1 MTTELSIVVP
11 TLNEVSNI
19 EPLLERLAAALAGCR
34 WEVVFVDDDSSDGTA
49 DLLRR
54 LSREHDNV
62 RCLRRIGR
70 RGLSSAVIEGM
81 LAVSSPYIAV
91 MDADLQHDERLL
103 PEMLRRVREDE
114 CDIAVASRFLEDAS
128 ADGLSS
134 RREHLSRMGA
144 RIAQWVIKARLSD
157 PLSGFF
163 LLRQELLEEVSHSL
177 SGKGYKIL
185 IDILASTKRPL
196 RVSELPLRF
205 RVRHSGASK
214 LDTLVMLEF
223 AFVLI
228 EKVFGRLIP
237 LRFVI
242 FVMIGLG
249 GAFLHVGVLWL
260 MFRQLHVDFLWAQG
274 SATLVAMTSNF
285 FFNNQL
291 THRDAKLVGV
301 RFLSGLLTFYVIC
314 SVGAII
320 NLQLAEWLY
329 GEGIFW
335 LLAGL
340 IGATVG
346 SVWNYGVSST
356 ITWRRSWMR

>member
-1 MTTELSIVVP
+1 MNPELSIVVP

-19 EPLLERLAAALAGCR
+19 EPLLDRLGEALRGHQ
-34 WEVVFVDDDSSDGTA
+34 WEAVFVDDDSSDGTA
-49 DLLRR
+49 DLLLR

-62 RCLRRIGR
+62 RCIRRIGR

-81 LAVSSPYIAV
+81 LAVSSPFIAV

-103 PEMLRRVREDE
+103 PEMLRRVKDGE
-114 CDIAVASRFLEDAS
+114 CDVVVASRFLDESS
-128 ADGLSS
+128 AEGLTSK
-134 RREHLSRMGA
+134 REHLSRLGIL
-144 RIAQWVIKARLSD
+144 IAQRVINTRLSD

-163 LLRQELLEEVSHSL
+163 LLPQELLEEVSHSL

-185 IDILASTKRPL
+185 IDILASAKRPL
-196 RVSELPLRF
+196 RVSELPLEF
-205 RVRHSGASK
+205 RARHSGASK
-214 LDTLVMLEF
+214 LDTLVALEF
-223 AFVLI
+223 AYLLI
-228 EKVFGRLIP
+228 EKTIGKWIP
-237 LRFVI
+237 LRFALFVVI
-242 FVMIGLG
+242 GIG

-260 MFRQLHVDFLWAQG
+260 MYKQLHVEFLWAQG

-285 FFNNQL
+285 YFNNQL
-291 THRDAKLVGV
+291 THRDAKLTGM
-301 RFLSGLLTFYVIC
+301 RFLSGLLTFYAIC
-314 SVGAII
+314 SVGAIV

-329 GEGIFW
+329 TKEIFW

-356 ITWRRSWMR
+356 ITWRRGRSG

>member
-1 MTTELSIVVP
+1 MTAELSIIVP

-19 EPLLERLAAALAGCR
+19 EPLLERLSAALSGHE
-34 WEVVFVDDDSSDGTA
+34 WEVVFVDDDSDDGTA
-49 DLLRR
+49 NLLLR
-54 LSREHDNV
+54 LSREQPNV
-62 RCLRRIGR
+62 RCIRRIGR

-81 LAVSSPYIAV
+81 LAVSAPFIAV

-103 PEMLRRVREDE
+103 PEMLRRVRDSE
-114 CDIAVASRFLEDAS
+114 CDIAVASRFLDDS
-128 ADGLSS
+128 RVDGLSS
-134 RREHLSRMGA
+134 RREHLSRIGA
-144 RIAQWVIKARLSD
+144 RIAQWVIKSRLSD

-163 LLRQELLEEVSHSL
+163 LLRQELLDEVSHSL

-185 IDILASTKRPL
+185 IDILASTKQPL
-196 RVSELPLRF
+196 TVSELPLKF

-223 AFVLI
+223 AYLLI
-228 EKVFGRLIP
+228 EKVLGTLIP
-237 LRFVI
+237 LRFVL

-260 MFRQLHVDFLWAQG
+260 MYRQLHVEFLLAQG

-285 FFNNQL
+285 YFNNQL
-291 THRDAKLVGV
+291 THRDAKLSGL
-301 RFLSGLLTFYVIC
+301 RFLTGLLTFYVIC

-329 GEGIFW
+329 EQGIFW

-340 IGATVG
+340 IGAMVG

-356 ITWRRSWMR
+356 ITWRRT

>member
-1 MTTELSIVVP
+1 MTAELSIVVP
-11 TLNEVSNI
+11 TLNEVNNI
-19 EPLLERLAAALAGCR
+19 EPLLERLTAVLGDHN

-49 DLLRR
+49 DLLLR
-54 LSREHDNV
+54 LSRERDDV
-62 RCLRRIGR
+62 RCIRRIGR

-81 LAVSSPYIAV
+81 LAVSSEFIAV

-103 PEMLRRVREDE
+103 PEMLRRVRDDE
-114 CDIAVASRFLEDAS
+114 CDVAVASRFLEESS

-134 RREHLSRMGA
+134 RREQLSRMGA
-144 RIAQWVIKARLSD
+144 RIAQWVIKSRLSD

-163 LLRQELLEEVSHSL
+163 LLRQELLDEVSHAL

-185 IDILASTKRPL
+185 IDILASVKRPL
-196 RVSELPLRF
+196 RVSELPLQF
-205 RVRHSGASK
+205 RVRHSGSSK

-223 AFVLI
+223 AYVLI
-228 EKVFGRLIP
+228 EKVFGKLVP
-237 LRFVI
+237 LRFVF
-242 FVMIGLG
+242 FVMIGIG
-249 GAFLHVGVLWL
+249 GAFLHMGVLWL
-260 MFRQLHVDFLWAQG
+260 MYRQLHVEFLLAQG

-291 THRDAKLVGV
+291 THRDAKLVGM
-301 RFLSGLLTFYVIC
+301 RFLTGLLTFYAIC
-314 SVGAII
+314 SVGALI
-320 NLQLAEWLY
+320 NLRLAEWLY

-340 IGATVG
+340 VGATVG